1 MAQSKRSEPAL
12 VENPDYS
19 LLRWLRATIPAMR
32 LRLEQAELQE
42 AVRRTW
48 NKTHDPSSD
57 DLIKLYLFLPVE
69 IEIQRQTVQVKSA
82 LEALLT
88 DAHRVTG
95 RDDDGNV
102 LNEEHLGTWLGVMG
116 YLALVD
122 QIGKVLKWT
131 SRPDCSGAKFEQ
143 ILQQHGKTEAEAA
156 ALYGFRNAMVH
167 SYGLANENRDKPKRQ
182 HYFRLNVWGGS
193 PLVDF
198 PRRPWDGDP
207 TNVGE
212 DVTTTVSLQAVGNL
226 GETLVLDL
234 QESYLNDN
242 TSVTLRKDVLA
253 TRSGYFYFYGLP
265 L

>member
-1 MAQSKRSEPAL
+1 
-12 VENPDYS
+12 
-19 LLRWLRATIPAMR
+19 MR
-32 LRLEQAELQE
+32 LRLPADQLQA

-48 NKTHDPSSD
+48 NKGQSPTVD
-57 DLIKLYLFLPVE
+57 DLVKLYLFLPVDVE
-69 IEIQRQTVQVKSA
+69 IHGQQVQVRSA
-82 LEALLT
+82 LEALLS
-88 DAHRVTG
+88 DAHRATG
-95 RDDDGNV
+95 RDDEGDV
-102 LNEEHLGTWLGVMG
+102 IDEPHLGTWLGVMG
-116 YLALVD
+116 YLALID

-131 SRPDCSGAKFEQ
+131 TKPEDYASGFEQ
-143 ILQQHGKTEAEAA
+143 ILQQHGKTESEAA

-167 SYGLANENRDKPKRQ
+167 SYGLANVNKGIPNRQ

-198 PRRPWDGDP
+198 PHTPWDGDP

-234 QESYLNDN
+234 QESYLND
-242 TSVTLRKDVLA
+242 SSSITLCKDTLL
-253 TRSGYFYFYGLP
+253 TRSHYFFFFGRP